1 MLGSLRPI
9 FENLG
14 KFETKLEMFAHPSDY
29 DKFPVSLPVILKLNS
44 SFSDEFA

>member
-9 FENLG
+9 FEKLG

-29 DKFPVSLPVILKLNS
+29 DKFPVSLPVILN
-44 SFSDEFA
+44 FRI